1 MSNKPIKSDGTSSSY
16 YDIDLPEW
24 LVEKLIDRA
33 ASGHCFIKTEELNEI
48 FGNDFNRGTLFKSFV
63 RAFKIT
69 LGCGKAGNDMR
80 YEVNKIKYYADKML
94 EVHERE
100 QGGDHG

>member
-16 YDIDLPEW
+16 YDIDMPLWVLEN
-24 LVEKLIDRA
+24 LMSRVRDGKT
-33 ASGHCFIKTEELNEI
+33 FIKTEELNEV

-69 LGCGKAGNDMR
+69 LGGGKAGNDMR

-94 EVHERE
+94 EVHERKEGE
-100 QGGDHG
+100 Q